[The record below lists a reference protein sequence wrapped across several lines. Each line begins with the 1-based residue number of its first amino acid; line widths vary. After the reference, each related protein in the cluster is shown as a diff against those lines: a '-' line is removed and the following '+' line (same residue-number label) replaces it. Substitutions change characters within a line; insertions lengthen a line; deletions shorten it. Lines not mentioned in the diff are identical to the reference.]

1 MRWPLV
7 FLAGVCALTA
17 RRVTIHDRSTL
28 PIAAHAASP
37 VHLSSPVHHSA
48 RSAVPVC
55 AVTAARAARNPKPHW
70 EQKKATTV
78 CWPQWPQLTTKT
90 SEFDT
95 LLKSFVNVTSTV
107 PLRASESPTDEW
119 REWSDGGFAAVKV
132 VAAKLNRD
140 RYMSVLACL
149 RELVVRSQAN
159 CPELYAVLKFVP
171 KKNGLN
177 PLLAQL
183 GDWDGGGP
191 AADVPEE
198 LRLEGLKPREIRRR
212 LDDLSRAFEQSWLL
226 TSTYLSLPN
235 KGLRDDFLWSARTV
249 VEKIKTDQRSRA
261 LELLCLGVF
270 HRDAKLFAL
279 VSGGGGGGGGGGRVP
294 GQEGDHPRTKLTI
307 RKGFERHFGVDV
319 WHPKPTN
326 ARMIWQR
333 CRMIYPFLEVA
344 YRSWRE
350 KKREGRAAADPEK
363 REEDADPDASV
374 ASQAAAEE
382 ADAAA
387 IAQLLDRIA
396 RAGPEEKVP

>member
-191 AADVPEE
+191 AVDVPEE

-279 VSGGGGGGGGGGRVP
+279 VSGGGGGGGGGKGPWARGRPSAHKAHHPEGFREALWGRCVASEAHQREDDLATLPDDLSVSRGGVSFMARKKARGESGRRSRKERRRRRP
-294 GQEGDHPRTKLTI
+294 GCECGESGRRRRGGRGGH
-307 RKGFERHFGVDV
+307 
-319 WHPKPTN
+319 
-326 ARMIWQR
+326 
-333 CRMIYPFLEVA
+333 
-344 YRSWRE
+344 
-350 KKREGRAAADPEK
+350 RAA
-363 REEDADPDASV
+363 V
-374 ASQAAAEE
+374 
-382 ADAAA
+382 
-387 IAQLLDRIA
+387 
-396 RAGPEEKVP
+396 G